1 MAFLF
6 GGANTKA
13 PRSPLREQQA
23 ALLRGIRDASREDSR
38 AGVEERRLGQEI
50 KRLAGQGH
58 VEMCVSRAKELVRV
72 RAHRTRLATMRGHM
86 TGLTHQLGSFQ
97 GTQRVAEVLAKTAL
111 ALRGVNK
118 SMDPRAVQ
126 RMLAEYERQSE
137 LLATSQEMVGEG
149 LDGALEQDGEQ
160 DATDSAVADVLRGL
174 GLTMLA
180 ENAVAGGANA
190 ACGSTTSAVS
200 LNGYGDPPLQ
210 VEDELAQRL
219 ARLRPVA

>member
-1 MAFLF
+1 
-6 GGANTKA
+6 
-13 PRSPLREQQA
+13 
-23 ALLRGIRDASREDSR
+23 
-38 AGVEERRLGQEI
+38 
-50 KRLAGQGH
+50 
-58 VEMCVSRAKELVRV
+58 
-72 RAHRTRLATMRGHM
+72 M